1 MQLINDSLTINGKYF
16 KMQLDIDK
24 YIDMLED
31 VEIRKPYNTT
41 GKNMAMPK
49 EICGLENL
57 IVEDFF
63 KQFLEKNIIPN
74 PDIFIKDFL
83 KNYLTPDS
91 FPLAQKEYVTIADSD
106 DEIKLSYLMAKFYRI
121 YINILKT
128 LYDFLY
134 LLSFKDDIMTLES
147 NFLTPIKLT
156 VSDHTYKFC
165 RYENSE
171 KIVNIN
177 EYEAEEDIGDFILQ
191 GAEIYEE
198 IINKIKEET
207 TNE

>member
-1 MQLINDSLTINGKYF
+1 MVSVTLVPSAPFIIATT
-16 KMQLDIDK
+16 LDIFFSSFVNGTC
-24 YIDMLED
+24 I
-31 VEIRKPYNTT
+31 EI
-41 GKNMAMPK
+41 
-49 EICGLENL
+49 
-57 IVEDFF
+57 V
-63 KQFLEKNIIPN
+63 
-74 PDIFIKDFL
+74 
-83 KNYLTPDS
+83 
-91 FPLAQKEYVTIADSD
+91 
-106 DEIKLSYLMAKFYRI
+106 
-121 YINILKT
+121 
-128 LYDFLY
+128 

-165 RYENSE
+165 RYENNE